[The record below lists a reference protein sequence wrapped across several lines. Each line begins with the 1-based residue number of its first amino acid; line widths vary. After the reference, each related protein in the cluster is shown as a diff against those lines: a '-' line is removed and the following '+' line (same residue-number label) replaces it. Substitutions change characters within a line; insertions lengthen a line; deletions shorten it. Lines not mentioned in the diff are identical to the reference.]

1 MDWDFA
7 GTLGY
12 QFKDNLSAVA
22 GYRALG
28 VDYSQDSFVYDVIQ
42 KGPVLGLAVHF

>member
-1 MDWDFA
+1 MDWDVA

-12 QFKDNLSAVA
+12 QFKENLSAVA

-28 VDYSQDSFVYDVIQ
+28 VDYNHNGFVYDVVQ
-42 KGPVLGLAVHF
+42 KGPILGVVLHF